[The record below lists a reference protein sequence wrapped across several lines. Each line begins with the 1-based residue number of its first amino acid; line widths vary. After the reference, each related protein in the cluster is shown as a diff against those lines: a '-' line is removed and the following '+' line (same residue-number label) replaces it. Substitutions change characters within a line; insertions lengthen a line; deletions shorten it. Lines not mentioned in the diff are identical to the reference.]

1 MDDKKKDQ
9 CAHTGCTVW
18 RGMTADIVALTA
30 KRSRATPSFPA
41 NAGMRNLL
49 ARLTEQSF
57 HDRLI
62 LGGKLEAGK
71 VLRKARFLSCAS

>member
-1 MDDKKKDQ
+1 MIRRKINVRTPG
-9 CAHTGCTVW
+9 ATVW

-41 NAGMRNLL
+41 NAGMRIVL